1 MKKPTQRKINSEI
14 TKMLRSYEEL
24 IADLRRKGR
33 YSE

>member
-24 IADLRRKGR
+24 IADISKKERTLQ
-33 YSE
+33 